1 MSFYSG
7 VYSSCIGFTSEL
19 GESAKTLVGLS
30 GICIGVGEVFGKC
43 ELVTLSDERNCRSI
57 WCYRAR
63 AISIENFQCETRGV
77 KGSVINW

>member
-43 ELVTLSDERNCRSI
+43 ELVTLSDERNCRGI
-57 WCYRAR
+57 CYATEQGLYLLK
-63 AISIENFQCETRGV
+63 SFGV
-77 KGSVINW
+77 RQQG